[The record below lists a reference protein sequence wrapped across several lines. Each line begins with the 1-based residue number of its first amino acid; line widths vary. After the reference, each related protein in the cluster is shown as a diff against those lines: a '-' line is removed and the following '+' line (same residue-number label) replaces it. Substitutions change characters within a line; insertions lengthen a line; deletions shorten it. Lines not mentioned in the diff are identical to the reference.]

1 MLQIK
6 NLHSS
11 SDDCIFYQGKN
22 NYYIYHSKNGFCLV
36 VDGGEEKK
44 YACNSLSSAIAC
56 VEALE
61 NGEEI

>member
-11 SDDCIFYQGKN
+11 DDCIFYKGKN
-22 NYYIYHSKNGFCLV
+22 AYYIYHSKDGFCLV
-36 VDGGEEKK
+36 VDDSEEKK

-56 VEALE
+56 IEALE